1 MAETVVLWKVMEGY
15 IDLKK
20 LSMEELAGVVNLYP
34 WFGAARKEL
43 CVRMSRAG
51 GEGWGEAQYADAALY
66 VGSRKMIA
74 GIMRSSGKADCSD
87 SEITEILRKV
97 SDGLN
102 AKKVHVAGGD
112 YFTQEQ
118 YDLVRRQEDSMFS
131 RFAAAVEKP
140 SGEASAP
147 KDDSLVF
154 YTETLA
160 QIYAD
165 QGYYDRAIEIYSKL
179 ILAYPEKNAY
189 FAALIEKLNEE
200 NR

>member
-1 MAETVVLWKVMEGY
+1 MEGY

-43 CVRMSRAG
+43 CVRMCRAG
-51 GEGWGEAQYADAALY
+51 GDGWGKVQYADAALY
-66 VGSRKMIA
+66 MGSRKMIA
-74 GIMRSSGKADCSD
+74 DIMRSSGSPDCSD
-87 SEITEILRKV
+87 SEISEILKKV
-97 SDGLN
+97 SNDLN
-102 AKKVHVAGGD
+102 TKKVHVAGGD

-131 RFAAAVEKP
+131 RFAAAAEKP

-200 NR
+200 N